1 MIELEE
7 TPVHFCLSGSIS
19 QAGFFLF
26 QALGT
31 SHKRAGLVALWHVG
45 LSQIRDQ
52 TRVSGISRWILYH

>member
-26 QALGT
+26 QTLGT
-31 SHKRAGLVALWHVG
+31 SHKRGPVAGQVVR
-45 LSQIRDQ
+45 SSFFDQ
-52 TRVSGISRWILYH
+52 R